1 MAKLTPTQKEQC
13 VLRYR
18 QGENIDNLGQ
28 EFEIDIRSIY
38 RWHKIYDGTQKS
50 LEPKSSVPLTRHPKQ
65 MPIEEEQRIIEI
77 VTANTQITDRQLSE
91 MLGTNRNVGA
101 LHRKREKLLG
111 KRIIYYKYDYA
122 TLFSKSK
129 VDDINKSDMGQGVM
143 PNDFYV
149 IEVVADLFLQI
160 TMGHNPVSVTP
171 YLTLSLKFETLSE
184 AEAFREKLISDGMR
198 WMPKVRYISKEK
210 LS

>member
-18 QGENIDNLGQ
+18 QGEDSDNLGQ
-28 EFEIDIRSIY
+28 EFDIDIRSIY
-38 RWHKIYDGTQKS
+38 RWNKLYDGTQKS

-65 MPIEEEQRIIEI
+65 MPVEEEQRIVEI
-77 VTANTQITDRQLSE
+77 VTANPQITDRQLSV
-91 MLGTNRNVGA
+91 MLETNRNVGA

-149 IEVVADLFLQI
+149 IEVVADLFLQL
-160 TMGHNPVSVTP
+160 TLGHNPVSVTP
-171 YLTLSLKFETLSE
+171 YLTLSLKFEVQSE
-184 AEAFREKLISDGMR
+184 AEAFRETLISDDMR
-198 WMPKVRYISKEK
+198 WSPTVRHICKDEY
-210 LS
+210 